1 LQREQKNTSLTNLI
15 NEFGSGDRK
24 SIGGS
29 EMKDFIVFIVKH
41 LVDNPEEV
49 QVNEIDGERTI
60 VLELRVAQSDMGKVI
75 GRRGQNARALRILLA
90 GASAKLG
97 KRSVLEI
104 LE

>member
-1 LQREQKNTSLTNLI
+1 
-15 NEFGSGDRK
+15 
-24 SIGGS
+24 
-29 EMKDFIVFIVKH
+29 MKDFIVFIVKH

>member
-1 LQREQKNTSLTNLI
+1 
-15 NEFGSGDRK
+15 
-24 SIGGS
+24 
-29 EMKDFIVFIVKH
+29 MKDFIVFIVKH

-75 GRRGQNARALRILLA
+75 GRRGQNARSLRILLA